1 MVSQQYSITWRDAN
15 VRELIDKLV
24 SDSRSFHVLKKFI
37 QREKRQEDP
46 IDFSKVMLP
55 EEVFDDNPQQPVPR
69 NMSKK
74 QRNIYYANKS
84 NEK

>member
-1 MVSQQYSITWRDAN
+1 MMSQQESITWRDDN
-15 VRELIDKLV
+15 VRELINKLV
-24 SDSRSFHVLKKFI
+24 SDSRSFHVLKKFV
-37 QREKRQEDP
+37 QREKRQDDP
-46 IDFSKVMLP
+46 IACSMVMLP
-55 EEVFDDNPQQPVPR
+55 VEVFDDNPQQPVPR

>member
-1 MVSQQYSITWRDAN
+1 
-15 VRELIDKLV
+15 
-24 SDSRSFHVLKKFI
+24 
-37 QREKRQEDP
+37 
-46 IDFSKVMLP
+46 MLP
-55 EEVFDDNPQQPVPR
+55 EEVFDDNPQQQVPR